1 MCWVGKRRENHD
13 YSGRYQLA
21 DPARKITM
29 RTRSVH
35 APLSCMMV
43 NCSVSDRRRLLF
55 TNKPNDMSPR
65 RENAPRLSARDR
77 SPKAFLL
84 LLFHQVHFQQSIRV
98 FASNS
103 WHTEPRRSGGI
114 SCGWSLPMDMN
125 ELSKAGDD
133 RNDEDMFAR
142 DTDPSAVS
150 RSVLHQD
157 DIVQNR
163 FPGRGLLRISSLM
176 DSDVVPRSVV
186 MSLLV

>member
-1 MCWVGKRRENHD
+1 
-13 YSGRYQLA
+13 
-21 DPARKITM
+21 
-29 RTRSVH
+29 
-35 APLSCMMV
+35 
-43 NCSVSDRRRLLF
+43 
-55 TNKPNDMSPR
+55 
-65 RENAPRLSARDR
+65 
-77 SPKAFLL
+77 
-84 LLFHQVHFQQSIRV
+84 
-98 FASNS
+98 
-103 WHTEPRRSGGI
+103 
-114 SCGWSLPMDMN
+114 MDMN